1 MSRNILLLCQYDPY
15 NAAMVVE
22 HINAIYVHSANRIYV
37 LQDFVRRGGILP
49 DGVNLDDFDAVIF
62 HYSVSVAL
70 DSYIAPKT
78 RMALS
83 EFAGLKIAFIQ
94 DEYRFVNKTVTAI
107 RDLGIRLLFTCVPET
122 GIEKV
127 YPAERLPGVIK
138 VNVLTG
144 YNSGYLSLY
153 DPIPLASRTVDI
165 GYRGRVYPAWH
176 GRSGREK
183 WEIAHGVLEH
193 PLVATRGVRLD
204 ISCDETSRLYGQA
217 WTDFIR
223 NCRAMLGVES
233 GCSIFDFDGSISTA
247 VETYTRLA
255 GIDLHDDLQ
264 YLQVK
269 KRFFD
274 GLEDLIPLNQISP
287 RCLEAIGLRT
297 LLVLFEGEYSGILEP
312 WRHYVPL
319 RKDFSNMEQVLD
331 AVADDDRVA
340 EIVSRAY
347 GEVGQSEA
355 LSYRT
360 FVRKFDDLVERGCAG
375 NPARAEVTGFY
386 DKFPFR
392 YVANPHSAGTPPL
405 GSGRTNLL
413 RAVWRRMPVHIR
425 QRIINL
431 IR

>member
-1 MSRNILLLCQYDPY
+1 MSRSILLLCQYDPY

-22 HINAIYVHSANRIYV
+22 HINAIYSNSTNRIYV
-37 LQDFVRRGGILP
+37 LQDFVQRGGVLP
-49 DGVNLDDFDAVIF
+49 EGVNLDDFDAVII

-78 RMALS
+78 RVALS
-83 EFAGLKIAFIQ
+83 KFTGLKIAFIQ

-107 RDLGIRLLFTCVPET
+107 SELGIRLLFTCVPET
-122 GIEKV
+122 EIEKV
-127 YPAERLPGVIK
+127 YPAERLPEVTK

-183 WEIAHGVLEH
+183 WEIAHGVQEH
-193 PLVATRGVRLD
+193 PLVAARGVRLD
-204 ISCDETSRLYGQA
+204 ISCDEASRLYGHA

-233 GCSIFDFDGSISTA
+233 GCSIFDFDGSISAA

-255 GIDLHDDLQ
+255 EIDLHDDLQ
-264 YLQVK
+264 YHLVRK
-269 KRFFD
+269 LFFD
-274 GLEDLIPLNQISP
+274 GIEDLIQLNQISP

-319 RKDFSNMEQVLD
+319 KKNFSNMEQVLD
-331 AVADDDRVA
+331 TVADDDRVA

-347 GEVGQSEA
+347 GEVGQREA

-375 NPARAEVTGFY
+375 NSARPEVTGFY
-386 DKFPFR
+386 EKFPF
-392 YVANPHSAGTPPL
+392 YYIANPHSAGTPSL
-405 GSGRTNLL
+405 GYGRQNFL
-413 RAVWRRMPVHIR
+413 RTVWRKMPDHVR

>member
-1 MSRNILLLCQYDPY
+1 MSRSILLLCQYDPY

-22 HINAIYVHSANRIYV
+22 HINAIYAHSANRIYV
-37 LQDFVRRGGILP
+37 LQDFVRRGGVLP
-49 DGVNLDDFDAVIF
+49 ESLDLDDFDAVIF

-70 DSYIAPKT
+70 DSYVAPKT
-78 RMALS
+78 RVALS
-83 EFAGLKIAFIQ
+83 RFAGLKIAFIQ

-107 RDLGIRLLFTCVPET
+107 RELGIRLLFTCVPET
-122 GIEKV
+122 EIEKV
-127 YPAERLPGVIK
+127 YPAERLPGVTK

-144 YNSGYLSLY
+144 YNSGYLFLY

-193 PLVATRGVRLD
+193 PLVAARGLRLD

-319 RKDFSNMEQVLD
+319 KKDLSNMEQVLD

-347 GEVGQSEA
+347 GEVGQSED

-375 NPARAEVTGFY
+375 SPARAEVTGFY

-392 YVANPHSAGTPPL
+392 YVANPHSAGAPPDD
-405 GSGRTNLL
+405 SGYRSLL
-413 RAVWRRMPVHIR
+413 RTVWRKMPVHVR

-431 IR
+431 VR